1 MNLTINPNP
10 GTAALALCDGVR
22 GAVVAAARVVRDPQV
37 MSTICRDAPDLAGQV
52 IAQLPEAGAGL
63 LHGITLGTVL
73 AAGWQK
79 SRELRAA
86 AVRSH
91 EDGSRGKTAQVLLAA
106 HSVTSEHRPYVEV
119 YTDERR
125 VLTITFSVDLTFTI
139 GLLYAGIRDGRLVTL
154 HPGGDCE
161 VAVSWGMEGF
171 KIGEKKVPI
180 RIPAVAVP
188 LGAGILLARPPS

>member
-10 GTAALALCDGVR
+10 GTAALALYDSAR
-22 GAVVAAARVVRDPQV
+22 GAVVAAASVVRDPQV
-37 MSTICRDAPDLAGQV
+37 MSTICRDAPVLAGQLV
-52 IAQLPEAGAGL
+52 AQLPEAGAGL

-79 SRELRAA
+79 SRELQAA

-91 EDGSRGKTAQVLLAA
+91 ENGRRGKIEPVSLAA
-106 HSVTSEHRPYVEV
+106 HSITSEHRPYVEV
-119 YTDERR
+119 YADERK

-139 GLLYAGIRDGRLVTL
+139 GLLSAAIRDGRLVTL
-154 HPGGDCE
+154 RPGGDCE

-171 KIGEKKVPI
+171 KIGERKMPI

>member
-1 MNLTINPNP
+1 MNLTVNPNP
-10 GTAALALCDGVR
+10 GTAALALYDGAR
-22 GAVVAAARVVRDPQV
+22 GAVVAAASVVSDPQV
-37 MSTICRDAPDLAGQV
+37 MRTICRDAPDIAGQLV
-52 IAQLPEAGAGL
+52 AQLPEAGARL
-63 LHGITLGTVL
+63 LHGITLGRVL

-91 EDGSRGKTAQVLLAA
+91 EDGSRGKSAQVRLAA
-106 HSVTSEHRPYVEV
+106 HSITSEHRPYVEV
-119 YTDERR
+119 YSGERK

-171 KIGEKKVPI
+171 KIGERTMPI

-188 LGAGILLARPPS
+188 LGAGIPLARPPF